1 MELTL
6 TNILLGGKHYLTIG
20 TIAAQLNTVVFDN
33 MSLTEISLGK
43 TPTSVTA
50 EANGT
55 VIKQKYIAGSNLPTQ
70 ASSTDYVE
78 IRKKKKDYSGLQTA
92 LLLGV
97 TALGVYKGKGAIQK
111 IGKALGKGCG
121 AIGRGF
127 SKLCPNLSNAIT
139 SLGKACKTPF
149 KPFIAIGR
157 GIGRIFTKAK

>member
-1 MELTL
+1 MS
-6 TNILLGGKHYLTIG
+6 IWGYS
-20 TIAAQLNTVVFDN
+20 TV
-33 MSLTEISLGK
+33 
-43 TPTSVTA
+43 TPYKSKYGASNV
-50 EANGT
+50 
-55 VIKQKYIAGSNLPTQ
+55 KQKYVAGSNLPTQ
-70 ASSTDYVE
+70 ANSTDYVE

-149 KPFIAIGR
+149 KPFMVIGR